1 MFKASSLLLS
11 PSDRLE
17 EFESRVNKALCVKYM
32 LQDVTAPFDDTKLS
46 KSSDENIQRV
56 IEQ

>member
-1 MFKASSLLLS
+1 MFKISSLLLS
-11 PSDRLE
+11 HE
-17 EFESRVNKALCVKYM
+17 ESKSRVNKVSCVKYM
-32 LQDVTAPFDDTKLS
+32 LQDVTAPFDDMKLS